1 MNTDSNNKNNDGS
14 RMSISGNDSSSAS
27 DENSDLHGSK
37 KSVSFSNQVV
47 KNVFKPGST
56 VNGMKKP
63 NANKN
68 KKKNKR
74 KRTSSDPSHDSNSC
88 DLKDAASQ
96 YLLRSRSIS
105 ESSDD
110 NGVFID
116 SNENIQDSL
125 VNNDT
130 NIESKTATI
139 DNESKDKEKAAETV
153 SKKKKNKKKSKNN
166 NNQNSN
172 KEHSSNHFDMETMLE
187 WKNQE
192 KLSDKLELNSK
203 INSIPNSLNFKN
215 KIANDLDD

>member
-1 MNTDSNNKNNDGS
+1 MNHDSNKINNGS

-63 NANKN
+63 NSTKN

-74 KRTSSDPSHDSNSC
+74 KRTNSDPSHDSHSC
-88 DLKDAASQ
+88 DLKEAASQ

-110 NGVFID
+110 NGAFINN
-116 SNENIQDSL
+116 SNDNIQDS
-125 VNNDT
+125 VVDNSANDAPKTTNENQTDNN
-130 NIESKTATI
+130 
-139 DNESKDKEKAAETV
+139 EKV
-153 SKKKKNKKKSKNN
+153 SSKKKKNKKKSKNN
-166 NNQNSN
+166 NNTNNEPCN
-172 KEHSSNHFDMETMLE
+172 KQQSSNHFDMETMLE

-192 KLSDKLELNSK
+192 KLSDKLESNSK
-203 INSIPNSLNFKN
+203 INPIQNSINFSN
-215 KIANDLDD
+215 KIVNDLDD